1 MEQGPG
7 REAVLVDRKLASAVA
22 LVLGMICSPQILA
35 QTDAGNANQNQQL
48 QDMRQQILELQNRLD
63 ELQKK
68 QQAVESMQQAPAAV
82 ASASAKP
89 SGTGIAAGPLTLTFG
104 GFTELAGIY
113 RNRNETAD
121 VGSNFNTGLPLPN
134 AHGYHTSEFRES
146 ARQSRLS
153 LLAQGPKG
161 ETSSAEAYFEADFL
175 GAARTANSGES
186 NSYNPRLRHGYAT
199 YYNTNGFYVLGGQT
213 WSLLTQE
220 KTGMMPR
227 QENIP
232 LTIDAQYVPGF
243 NWTRNSQIRFVQQF
257 GPTLAVG
264 VSAESPQANIYKQG
278 TNAIINN
285 PGGSLFDPN
294 NNYSLDVAPDLVAK
308 VAWDPGYGHY
318 ELFGIGRWFRDR
330 VDHENNTT
338 FAGGGGGSVLFNLIP
353 KQLDFQASVM
363 LGSGIGRYGSAQFP
377 DATVKPNGKLD
388 AIDMN
393 QILVGLTY
401 KPIDTLQLYSYYGQE
416 KADRTAYTALVGGAP
431 VGFGYGSSL
440 YDNSGCDVEGSSACV
455 GNTSKVSQITL
466 GGWWKF
472 YQGGLGYMS
481 AGLQGSYTR
490 REIFSAIGGNPDSNL
505 KVIMASFRYYPYQ
518 K

>member
-1 MEQGPG
+1 MEHGPG
-7 REAVLVDRKLASAVA
+7 REAVLVDKKLASALA
-22 LVLGMICSPQILA
+22 LMLGMMSSPYILA
-35 QTDAGNANQNQQL
+35 QTSTGGDNNNQGQQL
-48 QDMRQQILELQNRLD
+48 QDMRKQILEMQNRLD
-63 ELQKK
+63 DLQQK
-68 QQAVESMQQAPAAV
+68 QKAAP
-82 ASASAKP
+82 SSQTTSSTSTSP
-89 SGTGIAAGPLTLTFG
+89 NPGINAGPLTLTFG
-104 GFTELAGIY
+104 GFTELAMIY
-113 RNRNETAD
+113 RSRNETAD
-121 VGSNFNTGLPLPN
+121 VGSNFNTGMPLPN

-153 LLAQGPKG
+153 LLVQGPKG
-161 ETSSAEAYFEADFL
+161 ETSSAEAYFESDFL

-186 NSYNPRLRHGYAT
+186 NSYNPRLRHAYAT

-213 WSLLTQE
+213 WSLVTQE

-243 NWTRNSQIRFVQQF
+243 NWTRNSQLRFVQQF
-257 GPTLAVG
+257 GKTWAMGFSV
-264 VSAESPQANIYKQG
+264 ESPQANIYKQG
-278 TNAIINN
+278 TSAIINN
-285 PGGSLFDPN
+285 PGGSLFDPS
-294 NNYSLDVAPDLVAK
+294 NNYSLDVAPDVVAK

-330 VDHENNTT
+330 VDNQNNTT
-338 FAGGGGGSVLFNLIP
+338 FAGGGGGSALFNLIP
-353 KQLDFQASVM
+353 KKLDFQASVM
-363 LGSGIGRYGSAQFP
+363 AGSGIGRYGSAQFP

-388 AIDMN
+388 AIDMH
-393 QILVGLTY
+393 QFLVGLTY

-416 KADRTAYTALVGGAP
+416 KADRTAYSVDGVGY
-431 VGFGYGSSL
+431 GYGSSL
-440 YDNSGCDVEGSSACV
+440 YDNSGCDIEGSSVCV
-455 GNTSKVSQITL
+455 GNTSKVSQVTA

-490 REIFSAIGGNPDSNL
+490 REIFSAIGGGPDTNE
-505 KVIMASFRYYPYQ
+505 KIIMASFRYYPYQ